1 MSGSVDRDT
10 GLASSVDGAV
20 DGTPVDRTPA
30 DWPPPPT
37 GGWPLRTARL
47 ALRPVQPDDAAA
59 MARYRGIPDV
69 TSYVPFEPQGV
80 HDVAEAIRDRWN
92 RVTGKGGNVE
102 LVAELDGR
110 LVGDLMVFWDAA
122 EDGSRGDRP
131 APGEP
136 GAPRADAA
144 HGSAEIGWVV
154 HPEVGGRGLAT
165 EAAGAVVDYAFEVL
179 GVRRLVA
186 RVDALNAPSRRVCEK
201 LGMRAEA
208 RLLENEW
215 FKGRWGDEVDY
226 ALLARERRSAR

>member
-1 MSGSVDRDT
+1 MS
-10 GLASSVDGAV
+10 ASG
-20 DGTPVDRTPA
+20 
-30 DWPPPPT
+30 WPPAPP

-47 ALRPVQPDDAAA
+47 ELRPVRLEDAAA
-59 MARYRGIPDV
+59 MADYRGIPAV
-69 TSYVPFEPQGV
+69 TSFVPFDPQSV
-80 HDVAEAIRDRWN
+80 ADVETAIRDRWN
-92 RVTGKGGNVE
+92 RVTETGGNVE

-110 LVGDLMVFWDAA
+110 VVGDVVVFWHAA
-122 EDGSRGDRP
+122 DDDSRGDRP
-131 APGEP
+131 APAAAHGADGAHGGDGAGE

-165 EAAGAVVDYAFEVL
+165 EAAGALIDYAFGAL
-179 GVRRLVA
+179 GIRRLVA

-208 RLLENEW
+208 HLLENEW

-226 ALLARERRSAR
+226 ALLAREHPAHAQQAREHPAR